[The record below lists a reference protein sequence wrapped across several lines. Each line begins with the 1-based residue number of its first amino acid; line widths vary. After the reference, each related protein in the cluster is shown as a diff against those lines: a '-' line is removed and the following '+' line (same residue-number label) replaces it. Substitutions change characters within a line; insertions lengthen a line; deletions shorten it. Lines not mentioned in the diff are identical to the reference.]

1 MWFCM
6 LLGGFWIVFQNF
18 LSFRGPRGPNFTHFL
33 YYSSIIH
40 KNRHFYEK
48 NFFVGG
54 LTKKI
59 KKFFLP
65 IFRSWF
71 LIGHWVYNQMNFIT
85 IEGLVSAFQNGMTLE
100 NPMKIER
107 FIAKRLRSGIF
118 AQILAKTS
126 GGYLGH

>member
-6 LLGGFWIVFQNF
+6 LLGGFWIFFQNF
-18 LSFRGPRGPNFTHFL
+18 LSFGGLRGPNSTHFL

-40 KNRHFYEK
+40 KNRHFCEK
-48 NFFVGG
+48 IFFVGG

-59 KKFFLP
+59 KKFFCQFSGADFSLV
-65 IFRSWF
+65 IEFT
-71 LIGHWVYNQMNFIT
+71 IT